1 MRFEL
6 IIQPQAEETIIELK
20 RSNSKKLQ
28 KVLKTLALMETNLRH
43 PSLNTHKY
51 NAIEGEN
58 GEEIFESY
66 VENKTRFQDFLAL
79 WHRTRHHH
87 YRCNYPTSLDVVIYM
102 PVKQQKKEFS
112 LRTLF
117 CNYRFE
123 Y

>member
-51 NAIEGEN
+51 NAN
-58 GEEIFESY
+58 
-66 VENKTRFQDFLAL
+66 
-79 WHRTRHHH
+79 
-87 YRCNYPTSLDVVIYM
+87 
-102 PVKQQKKEFS
+102 
-112 LRTLF
+112 
-117 CNYRFE
+117 
-123 Y
+123 